1 MVATALFTGL
11 RCQELVRIVVRSDA
25 AVRQSGRYDYRRPCH
40 LELGAP
46 LPPAGLFYAVG
57 GRCAD
62 RRGRPVD
69 PHMLRHSFASR
80 LRAKGADLQLIQEIL
95 GHESIN
101 TTTMYAHISTP
112 LRTATVARLL
122 EE

>member
-1 MVATALFTGL
+1 MGGN
-11 RCQELVRIVVRSDA
+11 
-25 AVRQSGRYDYRRPCH
+25 RQ
-40 LELGAP
+40 
-46 LPPAGLFYAVG
+46 AVG
-57 GRCAD
+57 EMNSVSRPASTCSALV
-62 RRGRPVD
+62 GRPVH

-122 EE
+122 EEG